1 MQCTRENAGNK
12 LMELA
17 ENPTNPLT
25 SCQKN
30 ISLEK
35 DNQQKQE
42 LKPLLGDHNSDLS
55 GLLQL
60 HPVPLRKAES
70 QSNFSQMS
78 RHVMSQHSAAKY

>member
-12 LMELA
+12 LMELV

-25 SCQKN
+25 SSQN
-30 ISLEK
+30 ISSEK
-35 DNQQKQE
+35 DNKQKQE
-42 LKPLLGDHNSDLS
+42 LKPLLCDHNSDLS